1 MREKIYQYRVEYPG
15 KTPAK
20 VRAQNR
26 LQAVERA
33 AKAWGVPWVA
43 IAWQCRV
50 VREKEVRGRGRVHP
64 AGTGGNGPGR
74 RGD

>member
-1 MREKIYQYRVEYPG
+1 MSQNIYQYRVEYPG
-15 KTPAK
+15 RKTVK
-20 VRAQNR
+20 VQADNR
-26 LQAVERA
+26 LGAVEQA

-50 VREKEVRGRGRVHP
+50 VREKEVRRRGRVYT
-64 AGTGGNGPGR
+64 AGTGGDGPGR